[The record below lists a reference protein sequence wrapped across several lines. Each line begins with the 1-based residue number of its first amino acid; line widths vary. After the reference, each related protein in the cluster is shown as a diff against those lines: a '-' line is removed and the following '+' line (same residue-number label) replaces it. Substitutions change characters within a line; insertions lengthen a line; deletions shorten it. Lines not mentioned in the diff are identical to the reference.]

1 MKKISKEI
9 QDLLKSVVDECDG
22 EDREVR
28 ESQIRSWRRYKL
40 LWEGFSRVW
49 YSEVA
54 HDWRIHSES
63 SDGNTNQGAYDK
75 PINVFRAYL
84 ESIIAA
90 LSINVPPIKCF
101 PDDADNPLDLA
112 TAKAGDK
119 ISQLIYRHNDVTL
132 LWLHALFIYCTEGM
146 TACYTYS
153 KSDEKYGTYNE
164 PEYLEE
170 NEERD
175 ITKCANCG
183 EILDEQVAEPG
194 SLPPIPNSP
203 ILPISPET
211 EINEMGMVPSVP
223 PMNPMDSMNPMEQGM
238 EPEPEIPLDRTD
250 EFDPDPD
257 FCPSCQQLLQPTV
270 SRETFIVTKL
280 VGNTTLPKSRVC
292 MEVYGGLHVKIPNY
306 AKKQENCPYLQLSQE
321 INYVDAIEKYDGLD
335 FDKLHNSSGAGE
347 EENHGRL
354 SPQYSG
360 EYPENVVT
368 EKITWLRPSAF
379 NFLNEEDRKVLRK
392 QFPKGCK
399 VTFINELY
407 AAAEA
412 ESLDDHWTL
421 TSNPLS
427 DHLHFDPLGSLLT
440 SVQEITD
447 DLNSLTLQTIEHGIG
462 QTFADPAV
470 LNFKAYNETEVLP
483 GGIFPAVPKSGKS
496 LNDAFAE
503 LRTATLS
510 AEVMPFANQ
519 IQSMAQLVSGAL
531 PSLFGGDMAGGETAS
546 QYSMSRAQA
555 LQRLQNT
562 WKMYTSW
569 WKNIFSKAVPLYIK
583 NVKDDER
590 NVEVNDEGNFINTF
604 IRKSELEGKIGRI
617 ELEAADNLPLTW
629 AQINDV
635 IMKLLENGNPEIVKI
650 ISSPENIPLIHS
662 ALGLTDFYVPGEDDV
677 IKQND
682 EIKELLNSEPIPL
695 PVDEEMMMQAQMMGM
710 PPPPEEEASIQI
722 DLIYDNHQI
731 EFETIRKWAVSDA
744 GRQAKVDNP
753 NGHRNTLLHGKLH
766 YDQMQLLMQQ
776 QAMNEQNQ
784 MMQGGKQGGSPE
796 KPNPLKS
803 KEAPI
808 QGEKDV
814 PVTH

>member
-1 MKKISKEI
+1 MKKYSKEI

-22 EDREVR
+22 EDRTVR
-28 ESQIRSWRRYKL
+28 EAQIRSWRRYKL
-40 LWEGFSRVW
+40 LWDGFSRVW
-49 YSEVA
+49 YSETA
-54 HDWRIHSES
+54 HDWRIHTETEGT
-63 SDGNTNQGAYDK
+63 DQGAYDQ

-90 LSINVPPIKCF
+90 LSITVPPIKCF
-101 PDDADNPLDLA
+101 PDDADNTLDLA

-119 ISQLIYRHNDVTL
+119 IAQLIYRHNDVTL

-146 TACYTYS
+146 TACYVYS
-153 KSDEKYGTYNE
+153 KSDEKYGTYEE
-164 PEYLEE
+164 PEYKEDYE
-170 NEERD
+170 DRD
-175 ITKCANCG
+175 VIKCSNCG
-183 EILDEQVAEPG
+183 ELISEDDFI
-194 SLPPIPNSP
+194 PPVPSEIPVESGM
-203 ILPISPET
+203 
-211 EINEMGMVPSVP
+211 NEMGLVPPIP
-223 PMNPMDSMNPMEQGM
+223 PMNPFQM
-238 EPEPEIPLDRTD
+238 EPSIQEEIPVENELIELDKTD
-250 EFDPDPD
+250 EFDPGPEL
-257 FCPSCQQLLQPTV
+257 CPNCQQLIQPTV
-270 SRETFIVTKL
+270 TKETFIVTRL
-280 VGNTTLPKSRVC
+280 VGKTKLPKSRVC
-292 MEVYGGLHVKIPNY
+292 MEAYGGLHVKIPNY
-306 AKKQENCPYLQLSQE
+306 ARKQENCPYLQFSQE
-321 INYVDAIEKYDGLD
+321 INYVDAVEKHEGLD
-335 FDKLHNSSGAGE
+335 FDKLQNGSGAGN
-347 EENHGRL
+347 EENQGRL

-368 EKITWLRPSAF
+368 EKVTWLRPCSF
-379 NFLNEEDRKVLRK
+379 NFLNEDDRKKLKRE
-392 QFPKGCK
+392 FPKGCK

-407 AAAEA
+407 AAAES

-421 TSNPLS
+421 TYNPLA

-440 SVQEITD
+440 SVQEITN

-470 LNFKAYNETEVLP
+470 LGFKAYGETEVVP

-496 LNDAFAE
+496 LSDGFHE

-510 AEVMPFANQ
+510 PEVMPFANQ

-531 PSLFGGDMAGGETAS
+531 PSLFGGTMAGSETAS

-562 WKMYTSW
+562 WKIYTSW

-590 NVEVNDEGNFINTF
+590 NVEQDDEGNFINTF

-629 AQINDV
+629 AQINDI

-650 ISSPENIPLIHS
+650 ISSPENIPLIHA

-695 PVDEEMMMQAQMMGM
+695 PTNEDMIMQAELMGE

-731 EFETIRKWAVSDA
+731 EFETIRKWAVSEA
-744 GRQAKVDNP
+744 GRQAKIDNP
-753 NGHRNTLLHGKLH
+753 NGHRNVLLHGKLH

-776 QAMNEQNQ
+776 QAEAAAIQE
-784 MMQGGKQGGSPE
+784 SPE
-796 KPNPLKS
+796 KSNPLKT

-808 QGEKDV
+808 QGEGDV
-814 PVTH
+814 SVTH